1 MEDRAFLD
9 AIFWN
14 VEEEG
19 EKSYGIKLAESLIT
33 VLFRHQ
39 YGVRYPDEI
48 GGENYTPD
56 SSSVD

>member
-33 VLFRHQ
+33 VLF
-39 YGVRYPDEI
+39 
-48 GGENYTPD
+48 
-56 SSSVD
+56 